1 MPGSAVLAHPE
12 RMAKNP
18 LRDRVLAPPGAAT
31 EPPQAPA
38 QQSWTR
44 EAYEAALR
52 GRRVLSERI
61 DHDSTA

>member
-1 MPGSAVLAHPE
+1 MPGGFLLSHPE

-18 LRDRVLAPPGAAT
+18 HRDRVLAPPGAAP
-31 EPPQAPA
+31 EPPQASP

-61 DHDSTA
+61 DHDETA